1 MLRLSGVAL
10 IFWMA
15 VFSRAQELPP
25 CFFRPQTLILL
36 RIHVSVCPELIL
48 SVPYLPGRVFTSIA
62 ADDAQRLYLAE
73 PRAGTVWRADDTD
86 DDGVPDALRPLLT
99 GLDAP
104 ASLLFHEGVLYIA
117 GREHLYAYDGVAL
130 ATLRADLPVA
140 AEQTVR
146 LLLVRD
152 ERLLLSVGGCMGCEQ
167 PAQVLSLALD
177 GSGNDLVVMPARA
190 LAAAEVGELF
200 FTVGD
205 GQDGLY
211 ALGDDG
217 GIRRLMGLAVG
228 AEPVALV
235 PYQGE
240 AFPQFS
246 GQALLLL
253 AGTEL
258 AENPPGFALLAVD
271 GLDQEELRVTTIVP
285 GFMDM
290 PVARV
295 PVGGQYRNPQADTFN
310 RNGDG
315 LYPQRMAG
323 LAVDDRGW
331 MYVLLARGAVIMLR
345 P

>member
-1 MLRLSGVAL
+1 MLRLLGVVL
-10 IFWMA
+10 IFLVA
-15 VFSRAQELPP
+15 ALSQAQELPR
-25 CFFRPQTLILL
+25 CFFRPQTIILL
-36 RIHVSVCPELIL
+36 RTHLGVCPELIL

-62 ADDAQRLYLAE
+62 VDEARRLYLAE
-73 PRAGTVWRADDTD
+73 PTAGTVWRADDTD
-86 DDGVPDALRPLLT
+86 GDGVPDALQPFLT
-99 GLDAP
+99 ALDTP
-104 ASLLFHEGVLYIA
+104 ASLLYHANTLYIA
-117 GREHLYAYDGVAL
+117 GGQRLYAYDG
-130 ATLRADLPVA
+130 ATLVTLRDDLPVA
-140 AEQTVR
+140 AGQTVR

-152 ERLLLSVGGCMGCEQ
+152 GRLLLSMGGCAGCDQ

-177 GSGNDLVVMPARA
+177 GSGGDLMVMRKGA
-190 LAAAEVGELF
+190 LAAADGEALF
-200 FTVGD
+200 FTVGN

-217 GIRRLMGLAVG
+217 DIRRLMGLPSG

-235 PYQGE
+235 PYDGE

-258 AENPPGFALLAVD
+258 AEDPPGFMLLAVD
-271 GLDQEELRVTTIVP
+271 GLGQEALQVSTLIP
-285 GFMDM
+285 GFIDM

-295 PVGGQYRNPQADTFN
+295 PIGGEYRNPQANTFN

-315 LYPQRMAG
+315 LYPQRLMG

-331 MYVLLARGAVIMLR
+331 IYVLLARGAVIMLR